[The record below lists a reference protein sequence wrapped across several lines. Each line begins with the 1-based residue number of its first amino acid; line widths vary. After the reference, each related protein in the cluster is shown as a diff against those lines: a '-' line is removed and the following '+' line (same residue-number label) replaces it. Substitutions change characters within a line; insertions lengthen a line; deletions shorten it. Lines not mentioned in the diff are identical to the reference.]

1 MIRDTID
8 IYNRNIINILIA
20 SILLVIPV
28 TFFLL
33 LASEYVYQLDIDHPN
48 IPIFFFVI
56 LNFTVLFP
64 PFFIVAWKDQN
75 DQAYRWVDM
84 LKAFLK
90 QFGYVLVFTLIFYI
104 IAVYGAVLLLIPT
117 FIGLS
122 MILLLPLFVNKAT
135 IRDSL
140 SSAWNILKE
149 ENIFILIDLLIIISL
164 NLFVWSGALY
174 IVKGFENN
182 MFFFII
188 LRCIIN
194 ALVFP
199 VIYIYLTIKY
209 QRNDTNA
216 LKGQ

>member
-1 MIRDTID
+1 
-8 IYNRNIINILIA
+8 
-20 SILLVIPV
+20 
-28 TFFLL
+28 
-33 LASEYVYQLDIDHPN
+33 
-48 IPIFFFVI
+48 
-56 LNFTVLFP
+56 
-64 PFFIVAWKDQN
+64 
-75 DQAYRWVDM
+75 M